1 MYFLP
6 EKLDDYVVA
15 HSEEEPELLQ
25 QLTRETYQKIL
36 QPIMLSGPYQGRVLS
51 MISKLVRPKTIL
63 ELGTFTGY
71 ATLCLAE
78 GLDKNGQIHTIDINE
93 ELYDFQRK
101 YFDKS
106 EIKSFSIQEVL

>member
-6 EKLDDYVVA
+6 EKLDDYVVR

-51 MISKLVRPKTIL
+51 MISKLIRPKTIL

-78 GLDKNGQIHTIDINE
+78 GLLSTGQIHTIDINE
-93 ELYDFQRK
+93 ELVDFQRHN
-101 YFDKS
+101 
-106 EIKSFSIQEVL
+106 

>member
-1 MYFLP
+1 MFFLP
-6 EKLDDYVVA
+6 EKLDEYVVS
-15 HSEEEPELLQ
+15 HSEAEPELLQ

-51 MISKLVRPKTIL
+51 MISKLIGPKTIL

-78 GLDKNGQIHTIDINE
+78 GLQNDGEIHTIDVNE
-93 ELYDFQRK
+93 ELVDFQRK

-106 EIKSFSIQEVL
+106 PYEIGRAHV

>member
-1 MYFLP
+1 MYLLP

-63 ELGTFTGY
+63 ELGNITG
-71 ATLCLAE
+71 
-78 GLDKNGQIHTIDINE
+78 
-93 ELYDFQRK
+93 
-101 YFDKS
+101 
-106 EIKSFSIQEVL
+106 